1 MNHNDSDL
9 RSFSEKPKVIFVLG
23 PTGSGKTKLAV
34 EIALALGENGGCGAE
49 IVNCDSI
56 QMYKGLDVAS
66 AKATMSERRGIP
78 HHLLSFLL
86 PRDNFN
92 VRDYRMMAGRA
103 IDDIVSR
110 GKMAVV
116 TGGTLYY
123 AQALMREGGV
133 LNELEELKFAST
145 DSTTSTATTTTSITK
160 TNASALDTISSNSL
174 ESNKADLE
182 ESCRESSRES
192 SRGRDLFSES
202 QVEGGDNDNNDSL
215 NDCES
220 NYIRLQKVDP
230 IMARRLHPHDKRKIA
245 RALQVFDTTGGV
257 PYSTVLSL
265 QAKRIDGSTGPYNC
279 KIICLVVSDRTVHNE
294 RLDKRAQDMLEKG
307 LVSEQRVLRDYLAGR
322 SSTIASE
329 LSQDIPSDLTLRI
342 VKEMINM
349 SSTGEVSTSSI
360 EERSEH
366 AGLLQAIGY
375 KEFANYLD
383 LVDESKQ
390 VANHDETPVSVDTS
404 VDKEEKDSERAKKKQ
419 RLVYTDKS
427 TEIAASLQVAERRLC
442 DVTHQYARKQERWL
456 RNRFANRGVTMT
468 MIDTSCVTKK
478 SILDAA
484 SQESQEDSPNSRWG
498 KHVLAPAMIDIRSW
512 ISINE
517 VPAAPES
524 SRIEAWN
531 QFICEICNGKLLNG
545 ELAWREHLSSKPHKN
560 LQAQQSRNARGEK
573 IEEKS
578 HFI

>member
-1 MNHNDSDL
+1 MAANI
-9 RSFSEKPKVIFVLG
+9 EKPKLIFVLG

-66 AKATMSERRGIP
+66 AKATMMERRGIP
-78 HHLLSFLL
+78 HHLLSFLQ
-86 PRDNFN
+86 PRDNFT
-92 VRDYRMMAGRA
+92 VRDYRMMAGKA
-103 IDDIVSR
+103 IDDIISR

-133 LNELEELKFAST
+133 LNELDELKFAST
-145 DSTTSTATTTTSITK
+145 EIGTK
-160 TNASALDTISSNSL
+160 TSSISSSSSSSL
-174 ESNKADLE
+174 ETVSLDALE
-182 ESCRESSRES
+182 SDQVATVELSQKREMSSETHD
-192 SRGRDLFSES
+192 GEVD
-202 QVEGGDNDNNDSL
+202 DNCD
-215 NDCES
+215 S
-220 NYIRLQKVDP
+220 NYLRLQKVDP

-245 RALQVFDTTGGV
+245 RALQAFDTTGGV

-294 RLDKRAQDMLEKG
+294 RLDKRAQDMLAKG

-322 SSTIASE
+322 LTDVASE
-329 LSQDIPSDLTLRI
+329 LTQDIPSELTTKI
-342 VKEMINM
+342 VKEMIST
-349 SSTGEVSTSSI
+349 SSTGLISNSSI
-360 EERSEH
+360 DERSEH

-375 KEFANYLD
+375 KEFADYLD
-383 LVDESKQ
+383 LVDKSQER
-390 VANHDETPVSVDTS
+390 NLDENAVSTETS
-404 VDKEEKDSERAKKKQ
+404 IEEEKKEVERVKKRQ
-419 RLVYTDKS
+419 RLVPPDKDA
-427 TEIAASLQVAERRLC
+427 EIAASLQVAERRLC

-468 MIDTSCVTKK
+468 TIDTSCVTQKI
-478 SILDAA
+478 SDDA
-484 SQESQEDSPNSRWG
+484 SHEDSPTLRWE
-498 KHVLAPAMIDIRSW
+498 KHVLAPAMNDIRSW
-512 ISINE
+512 IAINE

-531 QFICEICNGKLLNG
+531 QYICEVCNGKLLNG
-545 ELAWREHLSSKPHKN
+545 ELAWKEHVSSKPHKH
-560 LQAQQSRNARGEK
+560 LQAQQTKKLRGEDKSQYKK
-573 IEEKS
+573 IEVGNNL
-578 HFI
+578 

>member
-1 MNHNDSDL
+1 
-9 RSFSEKPKVIFVLG
+9 
-23 PTGSGKTKLAV
+23 
-34 EIALALGENGGCGAE
+34 
-49 IVNCDSI
+49 
-56 QMYKGLDVAS
+56 
-66 AKATMSERRGIP
+66 
-78 HHLLSFLL
+78 
-86 PRDNFN
+86 
-92 VRDYRMMAGRA
+92 
-103 IDDIVSR
+103 
-110 GKMAVV
+110 
-116 TGGTLYY
+116 
-123 AQALMREGGV
+123 
-133 LNELEELKFAST
+133 
-145 DSTTSTATTTTSITK
+145 
-160 TNASALDTISSNSL
+160 
-174 ESNKADLE
+174 
-182 ESCRESSRES
+182 
-192 SRGRDLFSES
+192 
-202 QVEGGDNDNNDSL
+202 
-215 NDCES
+215 
-220 NYIRLQKVDP
+220 
-230 IMARRLHPHDKRKIA
+230 MARRLHPHDKRKIA

-322 SSTIASE
+322 SSTIASK

-404 VDKEEKDSERAKKKQ
+404 VDKEEKDMERAKKKQ

-484 SQESQEDSPNSRWG
+484 SQESQEDSPNSRWD

-560 LQAQQSRNARGEK
+560 LQAQQGRLGEK
-573 IEEKS
+573 
-578 HFI
+578 